1 MNKLGELPLA
11 LSPSALQMV
20 SDMYMG
26 GRFGI
31 KLDHR
36 NEIFQA
42 MHATYKFP
50 LERCDPWPEL
60 QNRGGVWEVRV
71 RRGMI

>member
-1 MNKLGELPLA
+1 MRYHVPVSKINDQE
-11 LSPSALQMV
+11 MV
-20 SDMYMG
+20 SDMYMD

-71 RRGMI
+71 RRGLI